1 LKNIRWGIL
10 GLGNIAKTFADS
22 TCTVKNASV
31 FALASKR
38 LRNII
43 QFKEEYNISS
53 KFCFSNYADLLR
65 CEEIDAVYI
74 ALPNHL
80 HAEWIS
86 RCIDFKKHILVEKP
100 AVIFPDQLEL
110 FQDKLIQQ
118 NLIFSEA
125 FMYLH
130 HPRMQMLLASIKDG
144 MIGKPLG
151 MRSSF
156 GFEAFLK
163 PSPLQRL
170 LNCHKSKPLHLSKS
184 HGGGCILDLGCYL
197 TSFATILSKYTNG
210 GAKPS
215 FSFQNMDTTFDKQ
228 EVEVDAST
236 TIKFENGFTSE
247 IRCSF
252 TEHLDQ
258 STKIWG
264 ENGEISLEDT
274 WSCQSDGF
282 WHETKYFES
291 RSHPLFDNPYS
302 FQVHNL
308 SELILRKKQGKDVHP
323 FFGVQDSLDNSK
335 IIDSWRSATNV

>member
-1 LKNIRWGIL
+1 MKKIRWGIL
-10 GLGNIAKTFADS
+10 GLGNIARTFADS
-22 TCTVKNASV
+22 TRPIKNASV
-31 FALASKR
+31 FALASKS
-38 LRNII
+38 LRNIN
-43 QFKEEYNISS
+43 QFKEEYNIST

-86 RCIDFKKHILVEKP
+86 RCIDFEKHILVEKP
-100 AVIFPDQLEL
+100 AVLSSDEL
-110 FQDKLIQQ
+110 KLVQDKLIQQ

-130 HPRMQMLLASIKDG
+130 HPRMQMLLTGIKDG

-151 MRSSF
+151 MKSSF
-156 GFEAFLK
+156 GFEVFLK
-163 PSPLQRL
+163 PSPLHRL
-170 LNCHKSKPLHLSKS
+170 LNCYKSKSLRLSKS

-197 TSFATILSKYTNG
+197 TSFATLLSKCTNDG
-210 GAKPS
+210 TEPS
-215 FSFQNMDTTFDKQ
+215 FSFQKMNTTFDKQ

-236 TIKFENGFTSE
+236 TIRFENGFTAE

-258 STKIWG
+258 TTKIWG
-264 ENGEISLEDT
+264 ENGEINLEDT
-274 WSCQSDGF
+274 WSCQSEGF
-282 WHETKYFES
+282 SHETKYYEN
-291 RSHPLFDNPYS
+291 RSPPLFDNPYS

-308 SELILRKKQGKDVHP
+308 SELILRKKQGEDVHP
-323 FFGVQDSLDNSK
+323 FFGIQDSLYNAR
-335 IIDSWRSATNV
+335 ILDSWRSATTI

>member
-1 LKNIRWGIL
+1 MKKIRWGIL

-22 TCTVKNASV
+22 TRPIKNASI
-31 FALASKR
+31 FAVASKS
-38 LRNII
+38 LRNIN

-53 KFCFSNYADLLR
+53 KFCFSNYVDLLR

-80 HAEWIS
+80 HAKWIS
-86 RCIDFKKHILVEKP
+86 RCIDFEKHILVEKP
-100 AVIFPDQLEL
+100 AFISSDEL
-110 FQDKLIQQ
+110 KLVQDKLIRQ

-156 GFEAFLK
+156 GFEVFLK

-170 LNCHKSKPLHLSKS
+170 LNCYKSKPLRLSKS

-197 TSFATILSKYTNG
+197 TSFATLLSKLSNE
-210 GAKPS
+210 GAETS
-215 FSFQNMDTTFDKQ
+215 FSLQNINSTFDKQ

-236 TIKFENGFTSE
+236 TIRFENGFTSE

-252 TEHLDQ
+252 TEHLDET
-258 STKIWG
+258 TKIWG
-264 ENGEISLEDT
+264 ENGEVSLEDT
-274 WSCQSDGF
+274 WTCQSDGF
-282 WHETKYFES
+282 WLEKKYFES
-291 RSHPLFDNPYS
+291 RGPPLFDNPYS

-308 SELILRKKQGKDVHP
+308 SELILRKKQGEHIDP
-323 FFGVQDSLDNSK
+323 FFGIQDSSYNVK
-335 IIDSWRSATNV
+335 ILDSWRS